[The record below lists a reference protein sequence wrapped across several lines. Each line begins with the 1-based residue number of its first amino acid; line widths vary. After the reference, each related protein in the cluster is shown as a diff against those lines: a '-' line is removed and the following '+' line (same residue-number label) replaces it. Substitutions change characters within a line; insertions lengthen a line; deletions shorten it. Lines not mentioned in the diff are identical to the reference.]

1 MENQNKKEIRINSV
15 DENEEEEEEEEMKV
29 ERFYSLLRSFRESRN
44 RLRQR
49 EFNNQLEKIDGNN
62 KKIKT
67 EPSFELKDFTTDF
80 QFRELPLDF
89 PNPVPNHTIK
99 NNNIG
104 EKKEQLKEHALIDL
118 KLAL

>member
-1 MENQNKKEIRINSV
+1 MENQNKKQVRNCV
-15 DENEEEEEEEEMKV
+15 DENKEEEEEEEMKV
-29 ERFYSLLRSFRESRN
+29 EIFYSLLKSFRESRN

-49 EFNNQLEKIDGNN
+49 EFNNQLEKTNSSN

-67 EPSFELKDFTTDF
+67 EPSFELNDFITDF

-89 PNPVPNHTIK
+89 PNHTIK
-99 NNNIG
+99 NNNNG
-104 EKKEQLKEHALIDL
+104 EKKEQLKEHALVDL

>member
-15 DENEEEEEEEEMKV
+15 DENEEEEEEEMKV
-29 ERFYSLLRSFRESRN
+29 ERFYSLLKSFRESRN

-89 PNPVPNHTIK
+89 PNHTLK
-99 NNNIG
+99 NNNNG
-104 EKKEQLKEHALIDL
+104 EKKEQLKEHALVDL